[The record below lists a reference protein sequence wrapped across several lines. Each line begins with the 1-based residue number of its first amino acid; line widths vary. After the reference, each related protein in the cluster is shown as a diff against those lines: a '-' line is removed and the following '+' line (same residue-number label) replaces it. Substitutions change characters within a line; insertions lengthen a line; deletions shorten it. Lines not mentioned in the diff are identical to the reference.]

1 MAYLPSLKNKENENC
16 SSTFRVSKNN
26 YDQFKNISHGNA
38 SYENQE
44 SQTNVLQLE
53 NEPRCPMKEMLQNT
67 VEQGMYN
74 TTNAKTYNCS
84 GWNEVDGNKNL
95 DRPSEVLTFRGIYEE
110 KIENSRLET
119 QRFRRLVIEY
129 YLEDN
134 SVKINEPVQRNSGI
148 RQGKFLSRLRV
159 PKEGGNGELL
169 QPFDFIIGN
178 TVCIFGKYIEIL
190 DCDEFTRNFFRDV
203 LDYEMPEG
211 YNWEKDNFETQ
222 VLEK

>member
-1 MAYLPSLKNKENENC
+1 MNELPKRSEFNYDKTGQIFNQTLDQTLGQTLNKENENC

-129 YLEDN
+129 
-134 SVKINEPVQRNSGI
+134 
-148 RQGKFLSRLRV
+148 LSL
-159 PKEGGNGELL
+159 
-169 QPFDFIIGN
+169 IHI
-178 TVCIFGKYIEIL
+178 
-190 DCDEFTRNFFRDV
+190 
-203 LDYEMPEG
+203 
-211 YNWEKDNFETQ
+211 
-222 VLEK
+222 